1 MGRLGTREFQAVHGA
16 CHWQTRRPDPA
27 VRLERTLSGER
38 VHGGCLIWKG
48 IVCGPPGG
56 CTMISKSSFNARI
69 SRRSRCQGE
78 KVRLFLASVCA
89 LLLCTSAAL
98 PAQAAPS
105 NDIVKGQGAFI

>member
-1 MGRLGTREFQAVHGA
+1 
-16 CHWQTRRPDPA
+16 
-27 VRLERTLSGER
+27 
-38 VHGGCLIWKG
+38 
-48 IVCGPPGG
+48 
-56 CTMISKSSFNARI
+56 MISKSSFNARI
-69 SRRSRCQGE
+69 SRRSRCQRE